1 MRFGRLMRNAARTG
15 TTGAGGIGRN
25 SDRLRDRTA
34 GRPLRVMRFIP
45 VCNRAEKFERKGKDG
60 REIQNFTHSEIRVPL
75 FFSRRSASE
84 REIGCVKRCAEG
96 DKFLRTGEALLALLP
111 LETACLDAPISRAS
125 CS

>member
-1 MRFGRLMRNAARTG
+1 MMRNAARTG
-15 TTGAGGIGRN
+15 KTGAGGMGRN
-25 SDRLRDRTA
+25 SDRLRDGAA
-34 GRPLRVMRFIP
+34 GRPLRVLRFIP
-45 VCNRAEKFERKGKDG
+45 VCKRAEKFERKGKDG

-84 REIGCVKRCAEG
+84 REIGRVKRCAEG
-96 DKFLRTGEALLALLP
+96 DDFLGPGELCSLSPP